1 MIQYEQVLRNDL
13 DKIND
18 SKQAKLRRIEQL
30 KDEVKRDEI
39 KEEQLKKKIDEIHLQ
54 KKMMLERMDH
64 Y

>member
-13 DKIND
+13 EKINGN
-18 SKQAKLRRIEQL
+18 KQAKLRRIEQL
-30 KDEVKRDEI
+30 KEEIKRDEI

-54 KKMMLERMDH
+54 KKIMLERMDH